1 MRWAYDPI
9 AGRVDTGSEGRVTV
23 YRHSVGFLIA
33 AAPELLAALE
43 AVVCGEAGIADIKAN
58 PTSYS
63 ECWDLAVAAIA
74 KAKGEPH
81 DR

>member
-1 MRWAYDPI
+1 MIWTYDPI
-9 AGRVDTGSEGRVTV
+9 AGRVDTGEGSVTV
-23 YRHSVGFLIA
+23 RRHGIGFLIA

-43 AVVCGEAGIADIKAN
+43 GLTRLDRTPDRNAMPAIIAAR
-58 PTSYS
+58 
-63 ECWDLAVAAIA
+63 AAIA